1 MVERRRRRNAG
12 VRKIF
17 DQVVDVQTQV
27 DSEDHVHAE
36 LYSLISEAR
45 ETSRSNAEAIQKIQ
59 KQLTKFEP
67 ILELQEEIA
76 AVGRFGAR
84 LTVFG
89 KRLAIFSIIVTAVAA
104 GISTSWNWVADHF
117 TQFFNHG

>member
-27 DSEDHVHAE
+27 DAEDNVHAE

-45 ETSRSNAEAIQKIQ
+45 ETSAN
-59 KQLTKFEP
+59 
-67 ILELQEEIA
+67 
-76 AVGRFGAR
+76 
-84 LTVFG
+84 
-89 KRLAIFSIIVTAVAA
+89 
-104 GISTSWNWVADHF
+104 
-117 TQFFNHG
+117 